1 MLHVTPYPAPRHTPP
16 RHAELR
22 LPAGCCG
29 QGRHL
34 SLVEAVKL
42 ARAQANR
49 AEAMNK
55 LTLSCTLE
63 DKWVL
68 EAANVQLDAECPDVE
83 VVSDE
88 EEAKRPKPPG
98 ARAKRRS
105 TRSRSRPA
113 LPNPA
118 PRQSVNQ
125 SVLTKVI
132 ARGVK

>member
-1 MLHVTPYPAPRHTPP
+1 MSPPTLH
-16 RHAELR
+16 HAELR

-34 SLVEAVKL
+34 NLVESVKL
-42 ARAQANR
+42 ARSQANR
-49 AEAMNK
+49 AEAMNT

-68 EAANVQLDAECPDVE
+68 EAANVQLDAERPDVE

-88 EEAKRPKPPG
+88 EEAKRPRPPG
-98 ARAKRRS
+98 ARAKRRC

-113 LPNPA
+113 LPPA
-118 PRQSVNQ
+118 ARQSVSQ